1 MKVFIS
7 GSKHINELDDKAK
20 EIINSYINNGDEILV
35 GDDVCGIDTLIQSCI
50 KTYNNVT
57 VYAPFKSA
65 RMNMGSWDVKRNEKG
80 GVGRSTRWVNHE
92 SLMAVEADCGFMIWN
107 GRSVD
112 AFINM
117 INLTSLKKPVLVYNT
132 ETKEL
137 TEIKSYVGLEIILP
151 DNPDYVPSNDCLP
164 KDLNEYVIKNCGLS
178 KEIKKHIL
186 NTPTRD
192 LK

>member
-7 GSKHINELDDKAK
+7 GSKLINELDEKVK
-20 EIINSYINNGDEILV
+20 EIIKGYIDNGDEILV
-35 GDDVCGIDTLIQSCI
+35 GDDDCGIDTLIQSCI
-50 KTYNNVT
+50 KTYKNVT
-57 VYAPFKSA
+57 VYAPFKSV

-80 GVGRSTRWVNHE
+80 GVGRSTMWVNHE

-137 TEIKSYVGLEIILP
+137 TEIKSYAELESILP
-151 DNPDYVPSNDCLP
+151 DNPDYIDNSYVLP
-164 KDLNEYVIKNCGLS
+164 
-178 KEIKKHIL
+178 
-186 NTPTRD
+186 T
-192 LK
+192 